1 MKSLL
6 ISDNKDTIVGLRL
19 SGISGVLAET
29 KEEMILNFDKAVK
42 DKNIGIV
49 IITENIFEIM
59 KDKVVETKRNGD
71 IPLIV
76 TIPNREGLRDKN
88 FIMKYV
94 KESIGIKI

>member
-29 KEEMILNFDKAVK
+29 KEEIMLNFDKAVK
-42 DKNIGIV
+42 DKSIGIV
-49 IITENIFEIM
+49 IITENIFEMM

>member
-29 KEEMILNFDKAVK
+29 NEEIVHNFDKAVK
-42 DKNIGIV
+42 DRNIGIV
-49 IITENIFEIM
+49 IITENIFEMM
-59 KDKVVETKRNGD
+59 KDKVVEVKRNGD

>member
-29 KEEMILNFDKAVK
+29 NEEIVRNFDKAVK
-42 DKNIGIV
+42 DRNIGIV
-49 IITENIFEIM
+49 IITENIFEMM
-59 KDKVVETKRNGD
+59 KDKVVEVKRNGD

>member
-29 KEEMILNFDKAVK
+29 KEEIMTSFDKAVK
-42 DKNIGIV
+42 DKSIGIV
-49 IITENIFEIM
+49 IITENIFEMM
-59 KDKVVETKRNGD
+59 KDKVVEVKRNGD

>member
-29 KEEMILNFDKAVK
+29 KEEIMVNFDKAVK

-49 IITENIFEIM
+49 IITENIFEMM
-59 KDKVVETKRNGD
+59 KDKVVEVKRSGD